1 MLVTAQGDGML
12 RRELIFLSS
21 ASGDGCNDRPL
32 LLATP
37 EDSIARFA
45 SAAQEHLRPRRVPPQ
60 IEARGKEAVL
70 PCRSAALLYNLPD
83 DGCEILMR
91 AGSSVTFHS

>member
-1 MLVTAQGDGML
+1 ML
-12 RRELIFLSS
+12 RRELIFLHS

-37 EDSIARFA
+37 EDFYRPVCIGSKRTFA
-45 SAAQEHLRPRRVPPQ
+45 SPRRVPPQ
-60 IEARGKEAVL
+60 IETRGRDAVL
-70 PCRSAALLYNLPD
+70 PRRSAALLYNLPD

-91 AGSSVTFHS
+91 SGSSVTFHP